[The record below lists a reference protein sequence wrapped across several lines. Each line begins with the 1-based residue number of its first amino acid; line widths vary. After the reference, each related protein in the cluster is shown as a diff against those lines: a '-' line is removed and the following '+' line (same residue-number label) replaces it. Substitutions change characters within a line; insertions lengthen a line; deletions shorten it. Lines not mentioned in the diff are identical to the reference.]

1 MEAALVSKITGR
13 DIPYNNLPE
22 ETYAQ
27 ILEGAGLPEV
37 VARILAD
44 ADARSAQGSL
54 FDDSRTLSRLIGRP
68 TTPMADVVTAALE
81 N

>member
-27 ILEGAGLPEV
+27 ILEGACLQEV

-81 N
+81 K